1 MYTKEDHEKKVKE
14 FVSICK
20 ETADLYAAKNW
31 DYGDSFGKSFEE
43 WGMPMPCIRLTDK
56 LNRLCSLT
64 KNSSQRVQD
73 ESIEDTLKDLATYS
87 VMTLIELR
95 RLKGLPSAPSKD
107 VLRG

>member
-1 MYTKEDHEKKVKE
+1 MYTKENHDKKVKE
-14 FVSICK
+14 FLSICR
-20 ETADLYAAKNW
+20 EMADLYDAKNW

-43 WGMPMPCIRLTDK
+43 WGMTMPCIRLKDK

-95 RLKGLPSAPSKD
+95 REKGIGHAD
-107 VLRG
+107 

>member
-20 ETADLYAAKNW
+20 EMADLYAAKNW

-43 WGMPMPCIRLTDK
+43 WGMLMPCIRLTDK

-64 KNSSQRVQD
+64 KNSSQKVQD

-95 RLKGLPSAPSKD
+95 KLKELPSAPSKD

>member
-1 MYTKEDHEKKVKE
+1 MYTKENHDKKVKE
-14 FVSICK
+14 FLSICR
-20 ETADLYAAKNW
+20 EMADLYDAKNW

-43 WGMPMPCIRLTDK
+43 WGMTMPCIRLKDK

-95 RLKGLPSAPSKD
+95 REKGTGHAD
-107 VLRG
+107 

>member
-1 MYTKEDHEKKVKE
+1 
-14 FVSICK
+14 
-20 ETADLYAAKNW
+20 
-31 DYGDSFGKSFEE
+31 
-43 WGMPMPCIRLTDK
+43 MPMPCIRLTDK

-95 RLKGLPSAPSKD
+95 REKGIGHAD
-107 VLRG
+107 

>member
-20 ETADLYAAKNW
+20 EMTELYNLKNI

-43 WGMPMPCIRLTDK
+43 WGMTMPCIRLTDK

-64 KNSSQRVQD
+64 KNFSQRVQD
-73 ESIEDTLKDLATYS
+73 ESIEDTLKDLANYS
-87 VMTLIELR
+87 IMTLIELR
-95 RLKGLPSAPSKD
+95 RLKETCHIK
-107 VLRG
+107 

>member
-1 MYTKEDHEKKVKE
+1 MYTKENHDKKVKE
-14 FVSICK
+14 FLSICR
-20 ETADLYAAKNW
+20 EMADLYDAKNW

-43 WGMPMPCIRLTDK
+43 WGMTMPCIRLNDK

-95 RLKGLPSAPSKD
+95 REKGTGHAD
-107 VLRG
+107 

>member
-20 ETADLYAAKNW
+20 EMTELYDLKNM

-43 WGMPMPCIRLTDK
+43 WGMTMPYIRLTDK

-64 KNSSQRVQD
+64 KNFSQRVQD
-73 ESIEDTLKDLATYS
+73 ESIEDTLKDLANYS
-87 VMTLIELR
+87 IMTLIELR
-95 RLKGLPSAPSKD
+95 RLKETSHIK
-107 VLRG
+107 

>member
-1 MYTKEDHEKKVKE
+1 MYTKENHDKKVKE
-14 FVSICK
+14 FLSICR
-20 ETADLYAAKNW
+20 EMADLYDSKNW

-43 WGMPMPCIRLTDK
+43 WGMTMPCIRLKDK

-95 RLKGLPSAPSKD
+95 REKGTGHAD
-107 VLRG
+107 